1 MKVTGLY
8 LTRGANT
15 QILLGERRFLW
26 MKSVKVFDRAIHI
39 VECTIDTNHVEPDL
53 EIRPFK
59 MLIEKLSLIM
69 IKVISQ
75 LLLTY

>member
-1 MKVTGLY
+1 
-8 LTRGANT
+8 
-15 QILLGERRFLW
+15 

-53 EIRPFK
+53 GIRPIE

-69 IKVISQ
+69 IKVIYQ